1 MLRKGQTK
9 TTTPLRAAFVAV
21 TVLALGLRFWHLEQ
35 TTFGADE
42 AVLSM
47 FAEDM
52 VRGGAIPLSGPLSSV
67 GLSTPAHFIYLIA
80 PAVAISRDPLFV
92 SSLVA
97 TIGALAV
104 VITMLLGWRAF
115 GPLAGL
121 IAGLLLAVNPT
132 AVAYSRRIWQPDLLP
147 ALAALFLLA
156 VDLAV
161 VSRRAWSA
169 AASFPIAALATLMHS
184 SFAPLAVLL
193 LAPFARLALGRRWL
207 HLLVGLLAVV
217 AVSIPFVVYEFQTE
231 WKDYPNFRYY
241 SSLRSFVDLDA
252 LRWLVAISTGWM
264 LPNDGV
270 VPSPQRVLPQALID
284 IAADLALALLIVA
297 VGAAAVAGVRSV
309 RRRRATSMRLTALLL
324 CITLPVVTSIR
335 HWQPL
340 FLHYYFASL
349 PAVVLLIG
357 FASSRGRVGK
367 LFALPAALIVAAIQS
382 FAGFRGLAYEAS
394 QVSPDPCFYTSI
406 DAARS
411 VASDVA
417 RFGHAA
423 SSSGA
428 IIELDSGESKAMA
441 YLLRADFADVHLPE
455 PHIPS
460 QTPTLVGNV
469 GLGRT
474 IPSALLEP
482 ESSPQLSVFTASAQ
496 PEARFGNGIAVHDV
510 IFTAHSAFDQHVQV
524 AFNWSVDPAA
534 AAAQPIRWRIG
545 LLDEAGHAL
554 QSDAGDMLVPS
565 VVRGQKL
572 VSWFSIDSR
581 REVAPEQRAPGAYQ
595 LALELVDATAA
606 LEPAIRLPVEIGP
619 LQRCDL
625 PSTIP

>member
-1 MLRKGQTK
+1 MLRKGRAETS
-9 TTTPLRAAFVAV
+9 TPLRAAFVAV

-35 TTFGADE
+35 TTFGSDE

-80 PAVAISRDPLFV
+80 PAVAIARDPLFV
-92 SSLVA
+92 SGLVA

-161 VSRRAWSA
+161 VNRRAWWA

-184 SFAPLAVLL
+184 SFAPLALLL
-193 LAPFARLALGRRWL
+193 LAPFAVLALARRWL
-207 HLLVGLLAVV
+207 HLLVGLLASL
-217 AVSIPFVVYEFQTE
+217 AVSVPFVVYEFQTE

-241 SSLRSFVDLDA
+241 SSLRTFVDLDA
-252 LRWLVAISTGWM
+252 LRWLVAISTAWM

-270 VPSPQRVLPQALID
+270 VPPPQRVLPQALID
-284 IAADLALALLIVA
+284 IAADLALALLIA
-297 VGAAAVAGVRSV
+297 AIGAAVVASVRSL
-309 RRRRATSMRLTALLL
+309 RRCRVISMRLIALLL

-349 PAVVLLIG
+349 PAVFLLIG

-367 LFALPAALIVAAIQS
+367 LLAVPAALIVAAIQS
-382 FAGFRGLAYEAS
+382 VAGFGGQAYEAS
-394 QVSPDPCFYTSI
+394 RGSPDPCFFTSI

-411 VASDVA
+411 AASEVAQ
-417 RFGHAA
+417 FGHAA
-423 SSSGA
+423 GSTGA
-428 IIELDSGESKAMA
+428 IIELDTGESKAMA

-455 PHIPS
+455 PYIPS

-474 IPSALLEP
+474 IPSALLKR
-482 ESSPQLSVFTASAQ
+482 ESSPRPSAFTASIQ
-496 PEARFGNGIAVHDV
+496 PEVRFTNGVALHDV
-510 IFTAHSAFDQHVQV
+510 LFTDHSGFDQHVQV

-534 AAAQPIRWRIG
+534 SAAQPMRWRIG
-545 LLDEAGHAL
+545 LLDEPGHVL
-554 QSDAGDMLVPS
+554 QTDAGDMLVPS
-565 VVRGQKL
+565 ALRGQKL

-581 REVAPEQRAPGAYQ
+581 REVVPEQRAPGAYQ
-595 LALELVDATAA
+595 LALELLGASAA
-606 LEPAIRLPVEIGP
+606 LDPAVHLPVDIGP